1 MAGVRAVLAGFR
13 ALPTDGGAHVAPG
26 WQPCAPGGGLLVGD
40 RTLLPIRIGGDR
52 TLLPDGGA
60 LMFGDRALLADGGAA
75 RYGRIVVEYDAIRSG
90 ACVLFSGINQTH
102 QSIVCCLWTYMH
114 ACPTIGYDVMMM
126 MM

>member
-26 WQPCAPGGGLLVGD
+26 WQPCAPGGGLLV
-40 RTLLPIRIGGDR
+40 GDR

-102 QSIVCCLWTYMH
+102 QSTSYGVTSEY
-114 ACPTIGYDVMMM
+114 
-126 MM
+126 